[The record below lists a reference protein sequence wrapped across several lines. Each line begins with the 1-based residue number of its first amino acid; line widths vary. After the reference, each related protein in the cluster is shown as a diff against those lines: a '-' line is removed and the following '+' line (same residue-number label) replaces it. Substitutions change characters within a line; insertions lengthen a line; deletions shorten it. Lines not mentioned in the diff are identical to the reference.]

1 MSTETYET
9 GLPQTVAGAT
19 MAGVVREAWLATAEL
34 DEVVDSDVRQSA
46 FVLVL
51 EAMLRD
57 GEVETP
63 AEAVDLPDEFD
74 ASYDL
79 VEQDDLYPTPE
90 LRIDA
95 ISSYLGIKAEQVPL
109 LCAVEQADPTLRAN
123 LKRLLT
129 EKHVSIREITLLL
142 LGVRTAVALDT
153 DLDEVRRA
161 GEQYCSLD
169 ESTSAEIMQSSP
181 ECVVMG
187 VRGSERKIVRLR
199 SAGVDA
205 VRELVQQLVSE
216 RAPILR

>member
-90 LRIDA
+90 LRTDA

-109 LCAVEQADPTLRAN
+109 LCAVEQADLTLRAN
-123 LKRLLT
+123 VKRLLT
-129 EKHVSIREITLLL
+129 EKHVSIREIALLL

-161 GEQYCSLD
+161 GEKYCSLD
-169 ESTSAEIMQSSP
+169 ESTSAEVIQSSP
-181 ECVVMG
+181 EWVVMG

-205 VRELVQQLVSE
+205 ARELVQQLVSE
-216 RAPILR
+216 

>member
-90 LRIDA
+90 LRTDA

-123 LKRLLT
+123 VKRLLT
-129 EKHVSIREITLLL
+129 EKHVSIREIALLL

-161 GEQYCSLD
+161 GEKYCSLD

-181 ECVVMG
+181 EWVVMG
-187 VRGSERKIVRLR
+187 VRGSERKIIRLR

-205 VRELVQQLVSE
+205 ARELVQQLVSE
-216 RAPILR
+216 

>member
-79 VEQDDLYPTPE
+79 VEQDDLYPTPA
-90 LRIDA
+90 LRTDA

-109 LCAVEQADPTLRAN
+109 LCAVEQVDPILRGN
-123 LKRLLT
+123 LERLLT
-129 EKHVSIREITLLL
+129 EKHVAIRDIALLL
-142 LGVRTAVALDT
+142 LGVRTAIALDT
-153 DLDEVRRA
+153 DLDEIRRA

-181 ECVVMG
+181 EWVVMG

-199 SAGVDA
+199 AAGVDA

-216 RAPILR
+216 

>member
-57 GEVETP
+57 GVVETP

-90 LRIDA
+90 LRTDA

-123 LKRLLT
+123 VKRLLT
-129 EKHVSIREITLLL
+129 EKHVSIREIALLL

-161 GEQYCSLD
+161 GEKYCSLD

-181 ECVVMG
+181 EWVVMG

-216 RAPILR
+216 

>member
-1 MSTETYET
+1 MSTETHET

-95 ISSYLGIKAEQVPL
+95 ISSYLAIKAEQVPL

-142 LGVRTAVALDT
+142 LGVRTAVTLDT

-181 ECVVMG
+181 EWVVMG

-216 RAPILR
+216 

>member
-90 LRIDA
+90 LRTDA

-123 LKRLLT
+123 VKRLLT
-129 EKHVSIREITLLL
+129 EKHVSIREIALLL

-161 GEQYCSLD
+161 GEKYCSLD
-169 ESTSAEIMQSSP
+169 ESTSAEVIQSSP
-181 ECVVMG
+181 EWVVMG

-205 VRELVQQLVSE
+205 ARELVQQLVSE
-216 RAPILR
+216 